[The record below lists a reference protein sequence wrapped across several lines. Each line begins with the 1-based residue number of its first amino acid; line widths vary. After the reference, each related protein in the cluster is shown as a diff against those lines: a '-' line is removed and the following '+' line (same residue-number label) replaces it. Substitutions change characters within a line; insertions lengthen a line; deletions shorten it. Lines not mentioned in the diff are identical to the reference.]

1 MAEESF
7 FVTAL
12 GVETAYLVDIPDD
25 EDDIDDHQ
33 NEKDDRNDL
42 DRKRR
47 FSSHASNMQGR
58 I

>member
-12 GVETAYLVDIPDD
+12 GVETAYLADMPDD

-33 NEKDDRNDL
+33 DEKDDPKDL
-42 DRKRR
+42 DGKKR
-47 FSSHASNMQGR
+47 FSFHASNMQGR
-58 I
+58 T